1 MASSSEEKQSGQEGA
16 ISDSDMVASLC
27 LLALLVAFALAGL
40 AWDENWRKLLRV
52 LTGFSAYV
60 IVLLS
65 ALVACRLKWKRGASL
80 PFWAFA
86 LAGALAEVSSGWLRP
101 TARTPFD
108 LLTALAAAFL
118 IGGAH
123 WLALRAWRP
132 LRERIVRAE
141 RRPTASEI
149 L

>member
-1 MASSSEEKQSGQEGA
+1 MASSEEKQKGYEDA
-16 ISDSDMVASLC
+16 ISDRDMVVSLC

-65 ALVACRLKWKRGASL
+65 ALGVCRLILKRRASI
-80 PFWAFA
+80 PFRAFA
-86 LAGALAEVSSGWLRP
+86 LAGAMAEVSSGWLRP
-101 TARTPFD
+101 TAVTPVD
-108 LLTALAAAFL
+108 LLTAIAAAFL

-132 LRERIVRAE
+132 LRKRIVRAE
-141 RRPTASEI
+141 RQPAASEI